1 MELSVPIESTEI
13 KQKMHYTGKVVKIS
27 LAGALLDLGGGQFG
41 VIHISQMVSPTDQ
54 PIKRV
59 EDVMTV
65 GKEVEVWVKKIR
77 EGRVELTMI
86 KPLDLDWKDIKPG
99 MTVKGKVVRLE
110 KFGVF
115 VEIGAERPGLVH
127 ISEMAHGYVR
137 TPGDVV
143 NEGDEVDAQVL
154 EVNRRKKQIKLS
166 LKALQ
171 PEPVKEEEEP
181 VMETAMHDRGER
193 TDRVPERGG
202 ERGGDR
208 SQQRRRKPRRKD
220 DMDEM
225 TGEAVNAEATPA
237 EPEPTAMEIAMRAAM
252 ERAKTR
258 KPEDKARRQRA
269 AASREQEDIFSRT
282 LEHKSRTN

>member
-1 MELSVPIESTEI
+1 MELSIPTESTEI
-13 KQKMHYTGKVVKIS
+13 KQKMHFTGKVVKIS
-27 LAGALLDLGGGQFG
+27 LAGALLDLGSGQFG

-65 GKEVEVWVKKIR
+65 GQEVEVWVKKLR
-77 EGRVELTMI
+77 EGRVELTMV

-99 MTVKGKVVRLE
+99 MTVRGKVVRLE

-171 PEPVKEEEEP
+171 PEPVKEEQP
-181 VMETAMHDRGER
+181 TETPAYERSDRPER
-193 TDRVPERGG
+193 SERSERGDRGG
-202 ERGGDR
+202 E
-208 SQQRRRKPRRKD
+208 RRRKPRRKD
-220 DMDEM
+220 EMDE
-225 TGEAVNAEATPA
+225 GFAEGQASDTPAA

-258 KPEDKARRQRA
+258 KPEDKARRQRSST
-269 AASREQEDIFSRT
+269 SREQEDIFSRT